1 MNTPDLGPA
10 EHLRVRAARR
20 AVAIIFFVNGF
31 IFASWVPHI
40 PTVQARLGIG
50 PGLLG
55 LALLGSA
62 AGALVAMP
70 LAGILVARWGSRRV
84 TLGSAL
90 LFCLVAVLPVQS
102 SRLSL
107 LTLALFAFGAANGT
121 MNVAMNAHG
130 VTVAKRLDRPIMSSL
145 HALFSIGGLV
155 GASGSILF
163 LSAGFPPLLHMGGA
177 IMLGLL
183 LVGGVWR
190 FLLPSSTGPTERT
203 GPTFALPRG
212 PLLLLGLMGFF
223 TLMVEGAMGDW
234 SAVYLRRM
242 LKTGSGLSG
251 VGYTLFSMAMA
262 VGRLT
267 GDRLVIA
274 LGPVTLLR
282 AGGTLATCGL
292 VTLGVALPLH
302 HPAAA
307 LVGFSC
313 VGLGLSNIT
322 PLLYLAAGRT
332 PGFSPGTSIS
342 AVITAGYGGV
352 MAGPP
357 LVGFVTH
364 RMGMPVAL
372 GLLAIFLA
380 FTAVSASFVRSLSPS
395 KAGQSRSQHRGD
407 RP

>member
-1 MNTPDLGPA
+1 MSIPNLGPA
-10 EHLRVRAARR
+10 EHLRARAARR
-20 AVAIIFFVNGF
+20 SIATIFFVNGF
-31 IFASWVPHI
+31 VFASWVPHI

-50 PGLLG
+50 PGMLG
-55 LALLGSA
+55 LALLSCA

-70 LAGILVARWGSRRV
+70 LAGILIARWGSRKV

-90 LFCLVAVLPVQS
+90 PFCLMAVLPVQS

-107 LTLALFAFGAANGT
+107 LILALFAFGAVNGT

-145 HALFSIGGLV
+145 HAFFSIGGLV

-163 LSAGFPPLLHMGGA
+163 LSVGFTPLLHMCGA

-190 FLLPSSTGPTERT
+190 FLLPSSTDSTERT

-223 TLMVEGAMGDW
+223 ALMVEGAMGDW
-234 SAVYLRRM
+234 SAVYLRGM
-242 LKTGSGLSG
+242 LKAGTGLAGIG
-251 VGYTLFSMAMA
+251 FTLFSMAMA

-274 LGPVTLLR
+274 LGPVRLLR
-282 AGGTLATCGL
+282 VGGTLATCGL
-292 VTLGVALPLH
+292 VALGIALPLH

-307 LVGFSC
+307 LVGFGC
-313 VGLGLSNIT
+313 VGLGLSNIN

-332 PGFSPGTSIS
+332 PGLAPGTSIS
-342 AVITAGYGGV
+342 AVITAGYGGIL
-352 MAGPP
+352 AGPP

-380 FTAVSASFVRSLSPS
+380 FIAVSASYVRSLSPS
-395 KAGQSRSQHRGD
+395 KAVLST
-407 RP
+407 